1 MTIVQKYQV
10 VVFFLVIIINVLLVA
25 NGILI
30 LKLRKKDMDKKIER
44 CRRAQ
49 KRMEE
54 HPKRV
59 GGPK

>member
-10 VVFFLVIIINVLLVA
+10 VVFFLVIIINVLLVS